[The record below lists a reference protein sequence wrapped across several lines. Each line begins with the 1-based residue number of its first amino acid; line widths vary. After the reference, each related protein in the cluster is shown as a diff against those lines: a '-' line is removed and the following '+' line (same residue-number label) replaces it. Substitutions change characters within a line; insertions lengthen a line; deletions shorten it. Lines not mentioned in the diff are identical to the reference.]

1 MFSVAVDSN
10 QIDKHAF
17 VEILT
22 DEKGNGCDIDDLN
35 KCLESELP
43 MIDQQEY

>member
-1 MFSVAVDSN
+1 MFTVDE
-10 QIDKHAF
+10 I

-22 DEKGNGCDIDDLN
+22 DEKENGCDIDDLN
-35 KCLESELP
+35 KWLESELP